1 MSSLFRTIG
10 VEVYMAENDW
20 WLPTRL
26 KADEEST
33 RLVSDFTQLDTKGD
47 FGTYR
52 RLVLGDSLENS
63 NASVHNDLLPRSKFH
78 QILKYL
84 ELGNPRT
91 ILDAGCG
98 LGYTTAVIAE
108 IFSGA
113 RVLGV
118 DLAEDAITYAK
129 INHVNASFGVIA
141 LDPSGERIGTFDLIF
156 CFEIY
161 PFSRNRDV
169 SYQSGLIKNLS
180 QNLSVEGKIII
191 SQTWRN
197 TDALPPVL
205 NQVAQLCPEL
215 LFEVVSYP
223 HPRVPLWLPKRLAL
237 VCAKI
242 VEKATGKEVVKK
254 LIVISIKG

>member
-1 MSSLFRTIG
+1 MSD
-10 VEVYMAENDW
+10 NDW

-33 RLVSDFTQLDTKGD
+33 RLVSDFDQLKAKGD

-52 RLVLGDSLENS
+52 RLVLGDSLEDS
-63 NASVHNDLLPRSKFH
+63 NASVHNDLFPRSKFQ
-78 QILKYL
+78 QIRKYFD
-84 ELGNPRT
+84 LGNPKT

-108 IFSGA
+108 TFPGA

-129 INHVNASFGVIA
+129 KHHLSATFGVVA

-169 SYQSGLIKNLS
+169 SYQSDLIKNLS
-180 QNLSVEGKIII
+180 QNLSAEGKIVI

-197 TDALPPVL
+197 QDALPPVL
-205 NQVAQLCPEL
+205 NQVTERCPEL
-215 LFEVVSYP
+215 SFEVVPYP
-223 HPRVPLWLPKRLAL
+223 HSRVPLWLPKQLAL
-237 VCAKI
+237 ICAKI
-242 VEKATGKEVVKK
+242 VEVATGKEVVKK
-254 LIVISIKG
+254 LITISAKV